1 MQTLA
6 RDVRLAL
13 RSWRRRP
20 AQVATIVLTLS
31 LGISA
36 TAATF
41 SIVDAVLLEPLPYRA
56 PDRLAVVTAALP
68 ALRRSSTLLSGPEVA
83 ALAGRSRTLRSVGAV
98 WARPGVLRGDEGVP
112 SEIEVGWVTP
122 GFFETLGVPPIAGRW
137 PTPDEQRVR
146 SDVMVLSHALWRQ
159 RYGADPAIVG
169 ARIEFDDELRTVV
182 GVMPAGFRMLFPADL
197 DVPETMQAWLP
208 WGGDLTELP
217 RGFRVLT
224 VVARLADEASW
235 IDVGGELS
243 ALAAGI
249 AGESVE
255 YAPSGY
261 ELHVRPLGEA
271 LVEVVRPTLLVIS
284 GVVLVLLFVACANVA
299 NLMLS
304 QSLERAR
311 ELSIRLALGAGRTRL
326 WRQLLTE
333 SALLGVAGGV
343 AGLWLAGAAIDLLH
357 ALGPEGLPRLH
368 DVTVD
373 GATLAAGALSAI
385 LAALTFGSIAAAHAL
400 AGAGARALH
409 QTTRGASARMG
420 AARPLLVVAQLS
432 LSLMLLAGA
441 GLLIR
446 TFLTLSAVD
455 LGFDPAGVVSVRLS
469 LPDVRYPYDTGG
481 PRIAELYRQLD
492 ERVSQLPGVRA
503 AGATLNPPLSDRPLR
518 PRPYTHRG
526 EGREIDWG
534 ALVADYRTVTPGW
547 FTAAGVRLVAGRFL
561 DDRDRWDRPIAVVVD
576 STLARKAWPDA
587 NPIGQAVRVEL
598 FREGIFAPH
607 WAEVVGV
614 VEPVRLNGL
623 VAAERE
629 QVYIAH
635 HQAPQ
640 RTMYLAVRTAGDP
653 LAVVPGV
660 QEAVSA
666 LEPGLPVMDVRLATG
681 YVAAAMATTRF
692 ALASLS
698 LFAAVALTLAAA
710 GLYAALSWAVAQRRR
725 EIGIRLALGA
735 APPAIRR
742 MLIGEGL
749 SLTAAGVLAGS
760 IGAFV
765 VTRSIAGL
773 LHGVSPTDPV
783 TFAAVAALLSAVG
796 LVACWLPA
804 RRAAMVDPSETLRA
818 E

>member
-1 MQTLA
+1 MQTLV

-13 RSWRRRP
+13 RGWRRRP
-20 AQVATIVLTLS
+20 AQVTTIVLTLS

-36 TAATF
+36 TAVTF

-68 ALRRSSTLLSGPEVA
+68 AQRRARTLLSGPEVA
-83 ALAGRSRTLRSVGAV
+83 AVADRSRTLRSIGAV
-98 WARPGVLRGDEGVP
+98 WARPGVLRGDQGVP
-112 SEIEVGWVTP
+112 AEIEVGWITP

-137 PTPDEQRVR
+137 PTAEEQRAR
-146 SDVMVLSHALWRQ
+146 SDVMVLSHALWVQ
-159 RYGADPAIVG
+159 RYGADPAVVG
-169 ARIEFDDELRTVV
+169 ARVDFDDELRTVV
-182 GVMPAGFRMLFPADL
+182 GVMPARFRMLFPADL

-235 IDVGGELS
+235 TEVGGELS

-255 YAPSGY
+255 YAPTGY
-261 ELHVRPLGEA
+261 ELHLRPLGEA
-271 LVEVVRPTLLVIS
+271 LVAVVRPTLLVIS
-284 GVVLVLLFVACANVA
+284 GVVLVVFLVACANVA

-311 ELSIRLALGAGRTRL
+311 ELSIRLALGAGRARL

-333 SALLGVAGGV
+333 SALLGIAGGV
-343 AGLWLAGAAIDLLH
+343 VGLWLAGAAIDLLH
-357 ALGPEGLPRLH
+357 ALGPEALPRLH
-368 DVTVD
+368 DVGVD
-373 GATLAAGALSAI
+373 GRTLAVAAASAI
-385 LAALTFGSIAAAHAL
+385 LAALTFGSVAAAHAL
-400 AGAGARALH
+400 AGAGSRALH
-409 QTTRGASARMG
+409 QTTRGASGRMG

-446 TFLTLSAVD
+446 TFVTLSAVD
-455 LGFDPAGVVSVRLS
+455 LGFVPAGVVSVRLS

-492 ERVSQLPGVRA
+492 ARVSQLPGVRA

-518 PRPYTHRG
+518 PRPYAHRG

-534 ALVADYRTVTPGW
+534 ALAADYRTVTPGW
-547 FTAAGVRLVAGRFL
+547 FTAAGVRLLAGRLL

-587 NPIGQAVRVEL
+587 DPIGQAIRVEL
-598 FREGIFAPH
+598 FREAVFAPH
-607 WAEVVGV
+607 WGEVVGV

-629 QVYIAH
+629 QIYIAH

-640 RTMYLAVRTAGDP
+640 RTMYVAVRTAGDP
-653 LAVVPGV
+653 LAVVPAV
-660 QEAVSA
+660 QDAVGA
-666 LEPGLPVMDVRLATG
+666 LEPDLPVMDVRLATD
-681 YVAAAMATTRF
+681 YVAAATATTRF
-692 ALASLS
+692 ALASLT

-735 APPAIRR
+735 APSAIGRT
-742 MLIGEGL
+742 LIGEGL
-749 SLTAAGVLAGS
+749 ALTAAGVFAGS
-760 IGAFV
+760 IGALV
-765 VTRSIAGL
+765 VTRSLAGL
-773 LHGVSPTDPV
+773 LHGVSPTDPF

>member
-1 MQTLA
+1 
-6 RDVRLAL
+6 
-13 RSWRRRP
+13 
-20 AQVATIVLTLS
+20 
-31 LGISA
+31 
-36 TAATF
+36 
-41 SIVDAVLLEPLPYRA
+41 
-56 PDRLAVVTAALP
+56 
-68 ALRRSSTLLSGPEVA
+68 
-83 ALAGRSRTLRSVGAV
+83 
-98 WARPGVLRGDEGVP
+98 
-112 SEIEVGWVTP
+112 
-122 GFFETLGVPPIAGRW
+122 
-137 PTPDEQRVR
+137 
-146 SDVMVLSHALWRQ
+146 
-159 RYGADPAIVG
+159 
-169 ARIEFDDELRTVV
+169 
-182 GVMPAGFRMLFPADL
+182 
-197 DVPETMQAWLP
+197 
-208 WGGDLTELP
+208 
-217 RGFRVLT
+217 
-224 VVARLADEASW
+224 
-235 IDVGGELS
+235 
-243 ALAAGI
+243 
-249 AGESVE
+249 
-255 YAPSGY
+255 
-261 ELHVRPLGEA
+261 
-271 LVEVVRPTLLVIS
+271 
-284 GVVLVLLFVACANVA
+284 
-299 NLMLS
+299 
-304 QSLERAR
+304 
-311 ELSIRLALGAGRTRL
+311 
-326 WRQLLTE
+326 
-333 SALLGVAGGV
+333 
-343 AGLWLAGAAIDLLH
+343 
-357 ALGPEGLPRLH
+357 
-368 DVTVD
+368 
-373 GATLAAGALSAI
+373 
-385 LAALTFGSIAAAHAL
+385 
-400 AGAGARALH
+400 
-409 QTTRGASARMG
+409 
-420 AARPLLVVAQLS
+420 
-432 LSLMLLAGA
+432 MLLAGA

-446 TFLTLSAVD
+446 TFLTLSTVD